1 METIVEA
8 LRPWKQ
14 PALAFLRVFVAT
26 VVACWVNAGLPV
38 LAFSPSE
45 LLGWVELGVQAGAM
59 LVIANYLGPWEQRY
73 GVKVLSRR

>member
-1 METIVEA
+1 M
-8 LRPWKQ
+8 
-14 PALAFLRVFVAT
+14 
-26 VVACWVNAGLPV
+26 NAGLPV